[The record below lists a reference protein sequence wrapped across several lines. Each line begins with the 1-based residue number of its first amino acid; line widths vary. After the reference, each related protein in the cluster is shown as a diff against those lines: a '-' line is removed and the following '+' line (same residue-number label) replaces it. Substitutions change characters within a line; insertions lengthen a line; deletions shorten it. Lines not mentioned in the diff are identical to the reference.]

1 MATVS
6 PLPSPFPPLA
16 FIHAFL
22 SRVGSDPAAG
32 KVGWRSPLRVK
43 GGHATT
49 TLHIPL
55 GLA

>member
-55 GLA
+55 G